1 MSNISILHAN
11 PSTRLSMFYYKY
23 KGKRKKVKSPEEKN
37 EKYFQTM
44 ECIVFNELVQRIEN
58 LEKEVAL
65 LRGKNQSDWYDVEGV
80 CKMYHLPIH
89 NVKSRKWRLEHNF
102 PVFQDSP
109 CCRVAFK
116 GSMVEKWIDE
126 HLNSV
131 KLI

>member
-1 MSNISILHAN
+1 
-11 PSTRLSMFYYKY
+11 
-23 KGKRKKVKSPEEKN
+23 
-37 EKYFQTM
+37 M
-44 ECIVFNELVQRIEN
+44 ECIVFRDIVKRLEE
-58 LEKEVAL
+58 LEKKVAL
-65 LRGKNQSDWYDVEGV
+65 LSGKNQSDWYDVEGV
-80 CKMYHLPIH
+80 CKKYHLPIH